1 MINLRLTASVKS
13 PMSPMQLKNWR
24 THHLIFLT
32 VNVLS
37 FFLLLADKP
46 LTHRICLWLDNEYER
61 CHQYWLTNLAWAHQ
75 KRANLSILNT
85 SNRILINKKNYFW
98 FPFILNRVRHDL
110 WIKWKYTQFS
120 AWCSIIQADYIL
132 LKVTRFVLLNFESYM
147 LSSKSD
153 EVTLIKVMALL
164 RHALNVMWLVFNI
177 LD

>member
-46 LTHRICLWLDNEYER
+46 LTHMICLWFDNEYER
-61 CHQYWLTNLAWAHQ
+61 CHQYWLTNLAWAQQ
-75 KRANLSILNT
+75 KRANVCILNT

-98 FPFILNRVRHDL
+98 FPFILNRVGTWPVNKMEIHT
-110 WIKWKYTQFS
+110 IFS
-120 AWCSIIQADYIL
+120 LMFNNSSRLHFAQSYKVCSA
-132 LKVTRFVLLNFESYM
+132 
-147 LSSKSD
+147 
-153 EVTLIKVMALL
+153 
-164 RHALNVMWLVFNI
+164 
-177 LD
+177 